1 MRTYTRKPCPHAH
14 GLQQLTHFYTNR
26 APLRRPKRR
35 SQTQPGARDSSR
47 AQSPPAHRAPLPRQ
61 PRSALRSRAA
71 GRWRGT
77 PRGTARPLRPRGSEP
92 GRGRLGQTQPPR
104 PRDGAERG
112 DTRPQRPP
120 ARPSGLRSA
129 RTHLDVSGQRDGGAG
144 QPQQE
149 QEGEVPCGSHRCHHR
164 RRPSATAAP
173 APPARRDGSRLTKPR
188 PAANGSAAEVGL
200 RGTRGIGRE
209 PHPPRRSRPM
219 GRGAVVAEF
228 PPTGPRTPAALR
240 EMAASG
246 MRAELRFGPGMS
258 EQRRSRGIRY
268 IRKRAFAGL
277 RGQWAI
283 GAVGLLPPTCLG
295 RPVQEADMRL
305 PHIPGASGCAARLPH
320 RHSRVPSR
328 HTEHTDSL
336 RYESAQTEEKR
347 SQPRTSH

>member
-1 MRTYTRKPCPHAH
+1 M
-14 GLQQLTHFYTNR
+14 
-26 APLRRPKRR
+26 
-35 SQTQPGARDSSR
+35 
-47 AQSPPAHRAPLPRQ
+47 
-61 PRSALRSRAA
+61 
-71 GRWRGT
+71 
-77 PRGTARPLRPRGSEP
+77 
-92 GRGRLGQTQPPR
+92 
-104 PRDGAERG
+104 
-112 DTRPQRPP
+112 
-120 ARPSGLRSA
+120 
-129 RTHLDVSGQRDGGAG
+129 
-144 QPQQE
+144 
-149 QEGEVPCGSHRCHHR
+149 
-164 RRPSATAAP
+164 
-173 APPARRDGSRLTKPR
+173 
-188 PAANGSAAEVGL
+188 
-200 RGTRGIGRE
+200 
-209 PHPPRRSRPM
+209 
-219 GRGAVVAEF
+219 AEF

-277 RGQWAI
+277 RGQWAV

-305 PHIPGASGCAARLPH
+305 PHIPGTSGCAARLPH